1 MQTTPSCTKASRY
14 NNSVYSEATAVTVIN
29 RHKRSA
35 PPSVISPGPISTPE
49 HARGVWLSQTT
60 PSCSIPNRYNAL
72 SLPSTPNRLPL
83 PTSEA
88 TNEGLLSVR
97 SSKPPKLWKSKGN
110 RLVQA
115 APSNIKSDSS
125 NSSVGQL
132 PEVTTIVAINEQL
145 SKCVEVHRS
154 VRNPVRL
161 SNARDTKCI
170 CLYRLP
176 LVLQGFKKKSIRSES
191 SKNDA
196 QVEDPGSLPGKATTE
211 ARRRTTPSRTGD
223 G

>member
-83 PTSEA
+83 PTSKA
-88 TNEGLLSVR
+88 KNEGLLSVR

-132 PEVTTIVAINEQL
+132 P
-145 SKCVEVHRS
+145 RS
-154 VRNPVRL
+154 GYHC
-161 SNARDTKCI
+161 SH
-170 CLYRLP
+170 
-176 LVLQGFKKKSIRSES
+176 Q
-191 SKNDA
+191 
-196 QVEDPGSLPGKATTE
+196 
-211 ARRRTTPSRTGD
+211 
-223 G
+223 

>member
-1 MQTTPSCTKASRY
+1 MQEESGSARPRPHAPYQTATTLCRFHPLRTDCRCQRARQQTKDSSRY
-14 NNSVYSEATAVTVIN
+14 DPA
-29 RHKRSA
+29 
-35 PPSVISPGPISTPE
+35 
-49 HARGVWLSQTT
+49 
-60 PSCSIPNRYNAL
+60 
-72 SLPSTPNRLPL
+72 SLPNSGNPRATGLYRLHPQTSSQIP
-83 PTSEA
+83 PT
-88 TNEGLLSVR
+88 LLSA
-97 SSKPPKLWKSKGN
+97 SY
-110 RLVQA
+110 
-115 APSNIKSDSS
+115 
-125 NSSVGQL
+125 
-132 PEVTTIVAINEQL
+132 PEVATIVAINEQL

-161 SNARDTKCI
+161 SNARDTKCV